1 MDAILSNMR
10 IRKIFAAVFLT
21 EKRNCTII
29 IPLFLMEYPER
40 LKDTMMKLAIYGYG
54 NLGRG
59 VECAAA
65 AAPGRGCRF
74 SVCTAL
80 FYSLQILL

>member
-1 MDAILSNMR
+1 
-10 IRKIFAAVFLT
+10 
-21 EKRNCTII
+21 
-29 IPLFLMEYPER
+29 MEYPER

-65 AAPGRGCRF
+65 AAPDAELIGVFTRRAPETVKVHSDVRRRKGKWQSILFFRF
-74 SVCTAL
+74 SQFFKRDL
-80 FYSLQILL
+80 